1 MNNKEYI
8 AELSR
13 HTGFSQDDTQRMV
26 RCVVE
31 GMSQK
36 FDEGIGVS
44 IASFGVFEIKKRM
57 ERIVVNPSSGQRML
71 VPPKVVVT
79 FKAETSARK
88 TANVPKGF
96 VDISDFGRVLTE
108 RYGLNDNDAFS
119 FVHFMFATVSEELL
133 VHPGATVKI
142 KGLGSF
148 KTGRGKYSFSPE
160 VMLRDRINRPFLQ
173 FETVIL
179 NDGVDFSEMDEEDF
193 ADSEDNDE
201 VNDEVD
207 NVAETEADMQ
217 EPMAEEEPA
226 DAEVE
231 FEEKENGPAVVQ
243 TDNTSTEE
251 QPTESDK
258 TEEQL
263 AEAVLSE
270 EQPVEADKIEEQ
282 LSESEVADVHCECDK
297 AEAPACAQSSEEQ
310 TERERCRKMAE
321 LLMSKKII
329 DKEEEP
335 QMVCRQKNP
344 RLTYWL
350 SALSFLLLIG
360 IGAGLYALYVR
371 IETRNQAIEKLE
383 KQIEERKQA
392 LSKQTVAD
400 RRVVKPTQNPDS
412 QAAAIDKE
420 AIVESKAAVQNR
432 PSVEKESAVEV
443 KPQVQTGITD
453 YNYDARVRNGAY
465 VIVGID
471 HVVTV
476 QKGQTLASI
485 SKAFLGDGMECY
497 VEVLNK
503 CTDVKPGDR
512 LKIPKLKLKKRM
524 RNYS

>member
-71 VPPKVVVT
+71 VPPKIVVT

-133 VHPGATVKI
+133 VHPDATVKI

-207 NVAETEADMQ
+207 NAAETEADMQ

-231 FEEKENGPAVVQ
+231 SEEKENGPAVVQ

-251 QPTESDK
+251 Q
-258 TEEQL
+258 L

-270 EQPVEADKIEEQ
+270 EQPVEADRIEEQ
-282 LSESEVADVHCECDK
+282 PSESEVADVHCGCDK
-297 AEAPACAQSSEEQ
+297 AESPACAQSSEEQ

-321 LLMSKKII
+321 LLMSKKTI

-420 AIVESKAAVQNR
+420 AIVESKAAVQNK
-432 PSVEKESAVEV
+432 PSVEKEPAVEV
-443 KPQVQTGITD
+443 KPLVQTGITD
-453 YNYDARVRNGAY
+453 YNYDARVRTGAY

-471 HVVTV
+471 QVVTV

-524 RNYS
+524 RNNS

>member
-133 VHPGATVKI
+133 VHPDATVKI

-207 NVAETEADMQ
+207 NAAETEADMQ

-231 FEEKENGPAVVQ
+231 SEEKENGPAVVQ

-251 QPTESDK
+251 Q
-258 TEEQL
+258 L

-270 EQPVEADKIEEQ
+270 EQPVEADSIEEQ
-282 LSESEVADVHCECDK
+282 PSESEVADVHCGCGK

-321 LLMSKKII
+321 LLMSKKAI

-371 IETRNQAIEKLE
+371 IETRNHAIEKLE

-420 AIVESKAAVQNR
+420 AIVESKAAVQNK
-432 PSVEKESAVEV
+432 PSVEKEPAVEV
-443 KPQVQTGITD
+443 KPLVQTGITD
-453 YNYDARVRNGAY
+453 YNYDARVRTGAY

-471 HVVTV
+471 QVVTV

-524 RNYS
+524 RNNS

>member
-133 VHPGATVKI
+133 VHPDATVKI

-231 FEEKENGPAVVQ
+231 SEEKENWPAVVQ
-243 TDNTSTEE
+243 TDNTS
-251 QPTESDK
+251 

-282 LSESEVADVHCECDK
+282 PSESEVADVHCGCDK

-321 LLMSKKII
+321 LLMSKKTI

-400 RRVVKPTQNPDS
+400 RRVVKPTQNTDS

-420 AIVESKAAVQNR
+420 AIVESKAAVQNK
-432 PSVEKESAVEV
+432 PSVEKEPAVEV

-453 YNYDARVRNGAY
+453 YNYDARVRTGAY

-503 CTDVKPGDR
+503 CTDVKQGDR
-512 LKIPKLKLKKRM
+512 LKIPKLKLKKRL
-524 RNYS
+524 RNNS

>member
-36 FDEGIGVS
+36 FDEGIGIS

-133 VHPGATVKI
+133 VHPDATVKI

-207 NVAETEADMQ
+207 NAAETEADMQ

-231 FEEKENGPAVVQ
+231 SEEKENGPAVVQ

-251 QPTESDK
+251 Q
-258 TEEQL
+258 L

-270 EQPVEADKIEEQ
+270 EQPVEADSIEEQ
-282 LSESEVADVHCECDK
+282 PSESEVADVHCGCGK

-321 LLMSKKII
+321 LLMSKKAI

-371 IETRNQAIEKLE
+371 IETRNHAIEKLE

-420 AIVESKAAVQNR
+420 AIVESKAAVQNK
-432 PSVEKESAVEV
+432 PSVEKEPAVEV
-443 KPQVQTGITD
+443 KPLVQTGITD
-453 YNYDARVRNGAY
+453 YNYDARVRTGAY

-471 HVVTV
+471 QVVTV

-524 RNYS
+524 RNNS

>member
-1 MNNKEYI
+1 
-8 AELSR
+8 
-13 HTGFSQDDTQRMV
+13 
-26 RCVVE
+26 
-31 GMSQK
+31 
-36 FDEGIGVS
+36 
-44 IASFGVFEIKKRM
+44 
-57 ERIVVNPSSGQRML
+57 
-71 VPPKVVVT
+71 
-79 FKAETSARK
+79 
-88 TANVPKGF
+88 
-96 VDISDFGRVLTE
+96 
-108 RYGLNDNDAFS
+108 
-119 FVHFMFATVSEELL
+119 
-133 VHPGATVKI
+133 
-142 KGLGSF
+142 
-148 KTGRGKYSFSPE
+148 
-160 VMLRDRINRPFLQ
+160 MLRDRINRPFLQ

-193 ADSEDNDE
+193 ADSEGNDE

-207 NVAETEADMQ
+207 NVAEIEADMQ
-217 EPMAEEEPA
+217 EAMAEEELA

-231 FEEKENGPAVVQ
+231 FEEKENGPAVVH
-243 TDNTSTEE
+243 TDNTS
-251 QPTESDK
+251 

-270 EQPVEADKIEEQ
+270 EQPVEADRIEEQ

-321 LLMSKKII
+321 LLMSKKTI

-420 AIVESKAAVQNR
+420 AIVESKAALQNK
-432 PSVEKESAVEV
+432 PSVEKEPAVEV

-453 YNYDARVRNGAY
+453 YNYDARVRTGAY
-465 VIVGID
+465 VIVGVD
-471 HVVTV
+471 QVVTV

-524 RNYS
+524 RNNS

>member
-71 VPPKVVVT
+71 VPPKIVVT

-133 VHPGATVKI
+133 VHPDATVKI

-207 NVAETEADMQ
+207 NAAETEADMQ

-231 FEEKENGPAVVQ
+231 SEENENGPAVVQ
-243 TDNTSTEE
+243 TDNTS
-251 QPTESDK
+251 

-282 LSESEVADVHCECDK
+282 PSESEVADVHCGCDK

-321 LLMSKKII
+321 LLMSKKTI

-420 AIVESKAAVQNR
+420 AIVESKAAVQNK
-432 PSVEKESAVEV
+432 PSVEKEPAVEV

-453 YNYDARVRNGAY
+453 YNYDARVRTGAY

-471 HVVTV
+471 QVVTV

-524 RNYS
+524 RNNS

>member
-71 VPPKVVVT
+71 VPPKIVVT

-133 VHPGATVKI
+133 VHPDATVKI

-231 FEEKENGPAVVQ
+231 SEEKENGPAVVQ
-243 TDNTSTEE
+243 TDNTS
-251 QPTESDK
+251 

-282 LSESEVADVHCECDK
+282 PSESEVADVHCKCDK

-321 LLMSKKII
+321 LLMSKKTI

-420 AIVESKAAVQNR
+420 AIVESKAAVQNK
-432 PSVEKESAVEV
+432 PSVEKEPAVEV

-453 YNYDARVRNGAY
+453 YNYDARVRTGAY

-471 HVVTV
+471 QVVTV

-524 RNYS
+524 RNNS

>member
-36 FDEGIGVS
+36 FDEGIGVL

-71 VPPKVVVT
+71 VPPKIVVT

-133 VHPGATVKI
+133 VHPDATVKI

-160 VMLRDRINRPFLQ
+160 LMLRDRINRPFLQ

-217 EPMAEEEPA
+217 KPMVEEELA

-231 FEEKENGPAVVQ
+231 SEEKENGPAVVQ
-243 TDNTSTEE
+243 TDNTST
-251 QPTESDK
+251 
-258 TEEQL
+258 
-263 AEAVLSE
+263 E

-420 AIVESKAAVQNR
+420 AIVESKAAVQNK
-432 PSVEKESAVEV
+432 PSVEKEPAVEA

-453 YNYDARVRNGAY
+453 YNYDARVRTGAY

-524 RNYS
+524 RNNS

>member
-71 VPPKVVVT
+71 VPPKIVVT

-133 VHPGATVKI
+133 VHPDATVKI

-173 FETVIL
+173 FDTVIL

-207 NVAETEADMQ
+207 NAAETEVDMQ

-231 FEEKENGPAVVQ
+231 SEENENGPAVVQ
-243 TDNTSTEE
+243 TDNTS
-251 QPTESDK
+251 

-270 EQPVEADKIEEQ
+270 EQPVEADRIEEQ
-282 LSESEVADVHCECDK
+282 PSESEVADVHCECDK

-321 LLMSKKII
+321 LLMSKKAI

-420 AIVESKAAVQNR
+420 AIVESKAVLQNK
-432 PSVEKESAVEV
+432 PSVEKEPAVEV
-443 KPQVQTGITD
+443 KPLVQTGITD
-453 YNYDARVRNGAY
+453 YNYDARVRTGAY

-471 HVVTV
+471 QVVTV

-524 RNYS
+524 RNNS

>member
-44 IASFGVFEIKKRM
+44 IASFGGFEIKKRM

-133 VHPGATVKI
+133 VHPDATVKI

-160 VMLRDRINRPFLQ
+160 VMLRDRINRPFFQ

-207 NVAETEADMQ
+207 NAAETEADMQ
-217 EPMAEEEPA
+217 EPMAEEESA

-231 FEEKENGPAVVQ
+231 SEEKENGPAVVQ

-251 QPTESDK
+251 Q
-258 TEEQL
+258 L

-270 EQPVEADKIEEQ
+270 EQPVEADRIEEQ
-282 LSESEVADVHCECDK
+282 PSESEVADVHCECDK

-321 LLMSKKII
+321 LLMFKKTI

-383 KQIEERKQA
+383 KQIEERKQT

-420 AIVESKAAVQNR
+420 AIVESKAAVQNK
-432 PSVEKESAVEV
+432 PSVEKEPAVEV

-453 YNYDARVRNGAY
+453 YNYDARVRTGAY
-465 VIVGID
+465 VIVGVD
-471 HVVTV
+471 QVVTV

-524 RNYS
+524 RNNS

>member
-44 IASFGVFEIKKRM
+44 IANFGVFEIKKRM
-57 ERIVVNPSSGQRML
+57 ERIVVNPSNGQRML
-71 VPPKVVVT
+71 VPPKIVVT

-133 VHPGATVKI
+133 VHPDATVKI

-179 NDGVDFSEMDEEDF
+179 NDGVDFSEMDEDDLAETEVDVQEAMAEDEP
-193 ADSEDNDE
+193 ADSEE
-201 VNDEVD
+201 
-207 NVAETEADMQ
+207 ETE
-217 EPMAEEEPA
+217 
-226 DAEVE
+226 
-231 FEEKENGPAVVQ
+231 EKVNEPAVVQ
-243 TDNTSTEE
+243 TDNISAEEMPAEADKAEE
-251 QPTESDK
+251 QPVEIVK
-258 TEEQL
+258 
-263 AEAVLSE
+263 AE

-282 LSESEVADVHCECDK
+282 PKADEQPTENEVADVHCECDNT
-297 AEAPACAQSSEEQ
+297 EASACAQSSEQQ

-321 LLMSKKII
+321 LLMSKKNI

-400 RRVVKPTQNPDS
+400 RRDVKSVQNPDS

-420 AIVESKAAVQNR
+420 AVVESKAAAHDK
-432 PSVEKESAVEV
+432 PSVEKEPAVEA

-453 YNYDARVRNGAY
+453 YNYDARVRTGAY

-524 RNYS
+524 RNNS

>member
-71 VPPKVVVT
+71 VPPKIVVT

-133 VHPGATVKI
+133 VHPDATVKI

-231 FEEKENGPAVVQ
+231 SEEKENGPAGVQ
-243 TDNTSTEE
+243 TDNTS
-251 QPTESDK
+251 

-270 EQPVEADKIEEQ
+270 EQPVEADMIEEQ
-282 LSESEVADVHCECDK
+282 PSESEVADVHCECDK

-310 TERERCRKMAE
+310 NERERCRKMAE
-321 LLMSKKII
+321 LLMSKKAI

-420 AIVESKAAVQNR
+420 AIVESKAALQNK
-432 PSVEKESAVEV
+432 PSVEKEPAVEV
-443 KPQVQTGITD
+443 KPLVQTGITD
-453 YNYDARVRNGAY
+453 YNYDARVRTGAY

-471 HVVTV
+471 QVVTV

-524 RNYS
+524 RNNS

>member
-71 VPPKVVVT
+71 VPPKIVVT

-133 VHPGATVKI
+133 VHPDATVKI

-207 NVAETEADMQ
+207 NAAETEADMQ

-231 FEEKENGPAVVQ
+231 SEEKENGPAVVQ

-251 QPTESDK
+251 Q
-258 TEEQL
+258 L

-270 EQPVEADKIEEQ
+270 EQPVEADRIEEQ
-282 LSESEVADVHCECDK
+282 PLESEVADVHCECDK

-321 LLMSKKII
+321 LLMSKKAI

-420 AIVESKAAVQNR
+420 AIVESKAALQNK
-432 PSVEKESAVEV
+432 PSVEKEPAVEV

-453 YNYDARVRNGAY
+453 YNYDARVRTGAY

-471 HVVTV
+471 QVVTV

-524 RNYS
+524 RNNS

>member
-71 VPPKVVVT
+71 VPPKIVVT

-133 VHPGATVKI
+133 VHPDATVKI

-201 VNDEVD
+201 VNDDVD

-217 EPMAEEEPA
+217 ESMAEEEPA

-231 FEEKENGPAVVQ
+231 SEENENGPAVVQ
-243 TDNTSTEE
+243 TDNTS
-251 QPTESDK
+251 

-282 LSESEVADVHCECDK
+282 PSESEVADVHCGCDK

-321 LLMSKKII
+321 LLMSKKAI

-420 AIVESKAAVQNR
+420 AIVESKAAVQNK
-432 PSVEKESAVEV
+432 PSVEKEPAVDV
-443 KPQVQTGITD
+443 KPLVQTGITD
-453 YNYDARVRNGAY
+453 YNYDARVRTGAY

-524 RNYS
+524 RNNS

>member
-71 VPPKVVVT
+71 VPPKIVVT

-133 VHPGATVKI
+133 VHPDATVKI

-231 FEEKENGPAVVQ
+231 SEEKENGPAVVQ

-251 QPTESDK
+251 Q
-258 TEEQL
+258 L

-270 EQPVEADKIEEQ
+270 EQPVEADRIEEQ
-282 LSESEVADVHCECDK
+282 PAESEVADVHCGCDK

-321 LLMSKKII
+321 LLMSKKTI

-420 AIVESKAAVQNR
+420 AIVESKAAVQNK
-432 PSVEKESAVEV
+432 PSVEKEPAVEV

-453 YNYDARVRNGAY
+453 YNYDARVRTGAY

-471 HVVTV
+471 QVVTV

-524 RNYS
+524 RNNS

>member
-44 IASFGVFEIKKRM
+44 IANFGVFEIKKRM
-57 ERIVVNPSSGQRML
+57 ERIVVNPSNGQRML
-71 VPPKVVVT
+71 VPPKIVVT

-96 VDISDFGRVLTE
+96 VDINDFGRVLTE

-133 VHPGATVKI
+133 VHPDATVKI

-179 NDGVDFSEMDEEDF
+179 NDGVDFSEMDEDDLAETEVDVQEAMAEDEP
-193 ADSEDNDE
+193 ADSE
-201 VNDEVD
+201 
-207 NVAETEADMQ
+207 
-217 EPMAEEEPA
+217 EEP
-226 DAEVE
+226 
-231 FEEKENGPAVVQ
+231 EEKVNEPDVVQ
-243 TDNTSTEE
+243 TDNIS
-251 QPTESDK
+251 
-258 TEEQL
+258 
-263 AEAVLSE
+263 AE

-282 LSESEVADVHCECDK
+282 PKADEQPTENEVADVHCECDK
-297 AEAPACAQSSEEQ
+297 TEAPACAQSSEEQ

-321 LLMSKKII
+321 LLMSKKNI
-329 DKEEEP
+329 DKEEES

-392 LSKQTVAD
+392 LSRQAVTD
-400 RRVVKPTQNPDS
+400 RRAIQSAQNSDNQKPATDEEIVAEDKPTAHNKP
-412 QAAAIDKE
+412 A
-420 AIVESKAAVQNR
+420 
-432 PSVEKESAVEV
+432 VEKEPVVEV

-453 YNYDARVRNGAY
+453 YNYDARVRTGAY

-471 HVVTV
+471 QVVTV

-524 RNYS
+524 RNNG

>member
-71 VPPKVVVT
+71 VPPKIVVT

-133 VHPGATVKI
+133 VHPDATVKI

-173 FETVIL
+173 FDTVIL

-207 NVAETEADMQ
+207 DVAETEADMQ

-231 FEEKENGPAVVQ
+231 SEEKENGPAVVQ
-243 TDNTSTEE
+243 TDNTN
-251 QPTESDK
+251 

-282 LSESEVADVHCECDK
+282 PSESEVADVHCECDK

-310 TERERCRKMAE
+310 NERERCRKMAE
-321 LLMSKKII
+321 LLMSKKAI

-350 SALSFLLLIG
+350 SAMSFLLLIG

-420 AIVESKAAVQNR
+420 AIVESKAAVQNK
-432 PSVEKESAVEV
+432 PSVEKEPAVEV

-453 YNYDARVRNGAY
+453 YNYDARVRTGAY

-524 RNYS
+524 RNNS

>member
-44 IASFGVFEIKKRM
+44 IANFGVFEIKKRM

-71 VPPKVVVT
+71 VPPKIVVT

-133 VHPGATVKI
+133 VHPDATVKI

-231 FEEKENGPAVVQ
+231 SEEKENGPAVVQ

-251 QPTESDK
+251 Q
-258 TEEQL
+258 L

-270 EQPVEADKIEEQ
+270 EQPVEADRIEEQ
-282 LSESEVADVHCECDK
+282 PSESEVADVHCGCDK

-321 LLMSKKII
+321 LLMSKKAI

-420 AIVESKAAVQNR
+420 AIVESKAALQNK
-432 PSVEKESAVEV
+432 PSVEKEPAVEV

-453 YNYDARVRNGAY
+453 YNYDARVRTGAY

-471 HVVTV
+471 QVVTV

-524 RNYS
+524 RNNS

>member
-133 VHPGATVKI
+133 VHPDATVKI

-231 FEEKENGPAVVQ
+231 SEEKENGPAVVQ
-243 TDNTSTEE
+243 TDNTS
-251 QPTESDK
+251 

-282 LSESEVADVHCECDK
+282 PSESEVADVHCGCDK
-297 AEAPACAQSSEEQ
+297 AESPACAQSSEEQ

-321 LLMSKKII
+321 LLMSKKTI

-400 RRVVKPTQNPDS
+400 IRVVKPTQNPDS

-420 AIVESKAAVQNR
+420 AIVESKAALQNK
-432 PSVEKESAVEV
+432 PSVEKEPAVEV

-453 YNYDARVRNGAY
+453 YNYDARVRTGAY

-524 RNYS
+524 RNNS

>member
-71 VPPKVVVT
+71 VPPKIVVT
-79 FKAETSARK
+79 FKAETSVRK

-133 VHPGATVKI
+133 VHPDATVKI

-231 FEEKENGPAVVQ
+231 SEEKENGPAVVQ
-243 TDNTSTEE
+243 TDNTS
-251 QPTESDK
+251 

-282 LSESEVADVHCECDK
+282 PSESEVADVHCKCDK

-321 LLMSKKII
+321 LLMSKKTI

-420 AIVESKAAVQNR
+420 AIVESKAAVQNK
-432 PSVEKESAVEV
+432 PSVEKEPAVEV
-443 KPQVQTGITD
+443 KPLVQTGITD
-453 YNYDARVRNGAY
+453 YNYDARVRTGAY

-471 HVVTV
+471 QVVAV

-524 RNYS
+524 RNNS

>member
-71 VPPKVVVT
+71 VPPKIVVT

-133 VHPGATVKI
+133 VHPDATVKI

-231 FEEKENGPAVVQ
+231 SEEKENGPAVVQ

-251 QPTESDK
+251 Q
-258 TEEQL
+258 L

-270 EQPVEADKIEEQ
+270 EQPVEADRIEEQ
-282 LSESEVADVHCECDK
+282 PAESEVADVHCGCDK

-321 LLMSKKII
+321 LLMSKKTI

-371 IETRNQAIEKLE
+371 IDTRNQAIEKLE

-420 AIVESKAAVQNR
+420 AIVESKAAVQNK
-432 PSVEKESAVEV
+432 PSVEKEPAVEV

-453 YNYDARVRNGAY
+453 YNYDARVRTGAY

-471 HVVTV
+471 QVVTV

-524 RNYS
+524 RNNS

>member
-31 GMSQK
+31 CMSQK
-36 FDEGIGVS
+36 FDEGVGIS
-44 IASFGVFEIKKRM
+44 IANFGIFEIKKRM
-57 ERIVVNPSSGQRML
+57 ERIVVNPSNGQRML
-71 VPPKVVVT
+71 VPPKIVVA
-79 FKAETSARK
+79 FKAETSVRK
-88 TANVPKGF
+88 TANSVNGAI
-96 VDISDFGRVLTE
+96 DIAEFCQTLTE

-133 VHPGATVKI
+133 VHPDATVKI

-231 FEEKENGPAVVQ
+231 SEEKENGPAVVQ

-251 QPTESDK
+251 Q
-258 TEEQL
+258 L

-270 EQPVEADKIEEQ
+270 EQPVEADRIEEQ
-282 LSESEVADVHCECDK
+282 PSESEVADVHCECDK

-321 LLMSKKII
+321 LLMSKKTI

-420 AIVESKAAVQNR
+420 AIVESKAALQNK
-432 PSVEKESAVEV
+432 PSVEKEPAVEV

-453 YNYDARVRNGAY
+453 YNYDARVRTGAY

-503 CTDVKPGDR
+503 CTDVKLGDR

>member
-71 VPPKVVVT
+71 VPPKIVVT

-133 VHPGATVKI
+133 VHPDATVKI

-231 FEEKENGPAVVQ
+231 SEEKENGPAVVQ

-251 QPTESDK
+251 Q
-258 TEEQL
+258 L

-270 EQPVEADKIEEQ
+270 EQPVEADRIEEQ
-282 LSESEVADVHCECDK
+282 PSESEVADVHCECDK
-297 AEAPACAQSSEEQ
+297 VEAPACAQSSEEQ

-321 LLMSKKII
+321 LLMSKKTI

-420 AIVESKAAVQNR
+420 AIVESKAALQNK
-432 PSVEKESAVEV
+432 PSVEKEPAVEV

-453 YNYDARVRNGAY
+453 YNYDARVRTGAY

-471 HVVTV
+471 QVVTV

-524 RNYS
+524 RNNS

>member
-44 IASFGVFEIKKRM
+44 ISSFGVFEIKKRM

-71 VPPKVVVT
+71 VPPKIVVT

-193 ADSEDNDE
+193 ADSEGNDE

-207 NVAETEADMQ
+207 NVAEIEADMQ
-217 EPMAEEEPA
+217 EAMTEEELA

-282 LSESEVADVHCECDK
+282 LSESEVADVHCECSK
-297 AEAPACAQSSEEQ
+297 IEAHACAQSSEQQ

-321 LLMSKKII
+321 LLMSKKTV

-335 QMVCRQKNP
+335 KMVCRQKNP

-392 LSKQTVAD
+392 LSKQTVTD
-400 RRVVKPTQNPDS
+400 RRNVKSVQSPDS

-420 AIVESKAAVQNR
+420 AIVESKAVVQNR

-453 YNYDARVRNGAY
+453 YNYDARVRTGAY

-471 HVVTV
+471 QVVTV
-476 QKGQTLASI
+476 QKRQTLASI

-524 RNYS
+524 RNNG

>member
-71 VPPKVVVT
+71 VPPKIVVT

-133 VHPGATVKI
+133 VHPDATVKI

-207 NVAETEADMQ
+207 NAAETEADMQ

-231 FEEKENGPAVVQ
+231 SEEKENGPAVIQ
-243 TDNTSTEE
+243 TDNTS
-251 QPTESDK
+251 

-270 EQPVEADKIEEQ
+270 EQPVEADRIEEQ
-282 LSESEVADVHCECDK
+282 PSESEVADVHCGCDK
-297 AEAPACAQSSEEQ
+297 AEAPACAQLSEEQ
-310 TERERCRKMAE
+310 AERERCRKMAE
-321 LLMSKKII
+321 LLMSKKTV

-335 QMVCRQKNP
+335 KMVCRQKNP

-400 RRVVKPTQNPDS
+400 RRDVKSVQNPDS
-412 QAAAIDKE
+412 QASAIDKE
-420 AIVESKAAVQNR
+420 AVVESKAAVQNK
-432 PSVEKESAVEV
+432 PSVEKEPAVEA

-453 YNYDARVRNGAY
+453 YNYDARVRTGAY

-485 SKAFLGDGMECY
+485 SKVFLGDGMECY

-524 RNYS
+524 RNNS

>member
-71 VPPKVVVT
+71 VPPKIVVT

-133 VHPGATVKI
+133 VHPDVTVKI

-207 NVAETEADMQ
+207 NAAETEADMQ

-231 FEEKENGPAVVQ
+231 SEEKENGPAVVQ

-251 QPTESDK
+251 Q
-258 TEEQL
+258 L

-270 EQPVEADKIEEQ
+270 EQPVEADRIEEQ
-282 LSESEVADVHCECDK
+282 PSESEVADVHCGCDK

-321 LLMSKKII
+321 LLMSKKTI

-420 AIVESKAAVQNR
+420 AIVESKAVLQNK
-432 PSVEKESAVEV
+432 PSVEKEPAVEV

-453 YNYDARVRNGAY
+453 YNYDARVRTGAY

-471 HVVTV
+471 QVVTV

-524 RNYS
+524 RNNS

>member
-8 AELSR
+8 AEQSR

-44 IASFGVFEIKKRM
+44 IANFGVFEIKKRM

-71 VPPKVVVT
+71 VPPKIVVT

-133 VHPGATVKI
+133 VHPDATVKI

-179 NDGVDFSEMDEEDF
+179 NDGVDFSEMDEDDMTETEVDVQEAMAEDEP
-193 ADSEDNDE
+193 ADSEE
-201 VNDEVD
+201 
-207 NVAETEADMQ
+207 ETE
-217 EPMAEEEPA
+217 
-226 DAEVE
+226 
-231 FEEKENGPAVVQ
+231 EKVNEPAVVQ
-243 TDNTSTEE
+243 TDNIS
-251 QPTESDK
+251 
-258 TEEQL
+258 
-263 AEAVLSE
+263 AE

-282 LSESEVADVHCECDK
+282 PKADEQPTENEVADVHCECDNT
-297 AEAPACAQSSEEQ
+297 EASACAQSSDQQ

-321 LLMSKKII
+321 LLMSKKNI

-392 LSKQTVAD
+392 LSRLTVTD
-400 RRVVKPTQNPDS
+400 RRAVQSAQNSDN
-412 QAAAIDKE
+412 QASAIDKE
-420 AIVESKAAVQNR
+420 AVVDSKAAAHNK
-432 PSVEKESAVEV
+432 PAVEKEPVVEV

-453 YNYDARVRNGAY
+453 YNYDARVRTGAY

-471 HVVTV
+471 QMVTV
-476 QKGQTLASI
+476 QNGQTLASI

-524 RNYS
+524 RNNG

>member
-13 HTGFSQDDTQRMV
+13 HTGFSQDDTQRMA

-133 VHPGATVKI
+133 VHPDATVKI

-231 FEEKENGPAVVQ
+231 SEEKENGPAVVQ

-251 QPTESDK
+251 Q
-258 TEEQL
+258 L

-270 EQPVEADKIEEQ
+270 EQPFEADRIEEQ
-282 LSESEVADVHCECDK
+282 PSESEVTDVHCGCDK

-321 LLMSKKII
+321 LLMSKKTI

-420 AIVESKAAVQNR
+420 AIVESKAALQNK
-432 PSVEKESAVEV
+432 PSVEKEPAVEV

-453 YNYDARVRNGAY
+453 YNYDARVRTGAY

-471 HVVTV
+471 QVVTV

-524 RNYS
+524 RNNS

>member
-96 VDISDFGRVLTE
+96 VDISGFGRVLTE

-119 FVHFMFATVSEELL
+119 FVQFMFATVSEELL
-133 VHPGATVKI
+133 VHPDATVKI

-231 FEEKENGPAVVQ
+231 SEEKENGPAVVQ

-251 QPTESDK
+251 Q
-258 TEEQL
+258 L

-270 EQPVEADKIEEQ
+270 EQPVEADRIEEQ
-282 LSESEVADVHCECDK
+282 PSESEVADVHCGCDK

-321 LLMSKKII
+321 LLMSKKTI

-400 RRVVKPTQNPDS
+400 RHVVKPTQNPDS

-420 AIVESKAAVQNR
+420 AIVESKAAVQNK
-432 PSVEKESAVEV
+432 PSVEKEPAVEV

-453 YNYDARVRNGAY
+453 YNYDARVRTGAY
-465 VIVGID
+465 VIVGVD
-471 HVVTV
+471 QVVTV
-476 QKGQTLASI
+476 QKGHTLASI

-524 RNYS
+524 RNNS

>member
-1 MNNKEYI
+1 
-8 AELSR
+8 
-13 HTGFSQDDTQRMV
+13 
-26 RCVVE
+26 
-31 GMSQK
+31 
-36 FDEGIGVS
+36 
-44 IASFGVFEIKKRM
+44 
-57 ERIVVNPSSGQRML
+57 
-71 VPPKVVVT
+71 
-79 FKAETSARK
+79 
-88 TANVPKGF
+88 
-96 VDISDFGRVLTE
+96 
-108 RYGLNDNDAFS
+108 
-119 FVHFMFATVSEELL
+119 MFATVSEELL
-133 VHPGATVKI
+133 VHPDATVKI

-173 FETVIL
+173 FDTVIL

-231 FEEKENGPAVVQ
+231 SEEKENGPAVVQ
-243 TDNTSTEE
+243 TDNTS
-251 QPTESDK
+251 

-282 LSESEVADVHCECDK
+282 PSESEVADVHCECDK

-310 TERERCRKMAE
+310 TERERCCKMAE
-321 LLMSKKII
+321 LLMSKKTI

-412 QAAAIDKE
+412 QAAPIDKE
-420 AIVESKAAVQNR
+420 AIVESKAALQNK
-432 PSVEKESAVEV
+432 PSVEKEPAVEV

-453 YNYDARVRNGAY
+453 YNYDARVRTGAY

-471 HVVTV
+471 QVVTV

-524 RNYS
+524 RNNS

>member
-71 VPPKVVVT
+71 VPPKIVVT

-88 TANVPKGF
+88 TASVPKGF

-133 VHPGATVKI
+133 VHPDATVKI

-179 NDGVDFSEMDEEDF
+179 NDGVDFSEMDEEDLAETEVDVQEAMAEDEP
-193 ADSEDNDE
+193 ADSEE
-201 VNDEVD
+201 
-207 NVAETEADMQ
+207 ETE
-217 EPMAEEEPA
+217 
-226 DAEVE
+226 
-231 FEEKENGPAVVQ
+231 EKVNEPAVVQ
-243 TDNTSTEE
+243 TDNIS
-251 QPTESDK
+251 
-258 TEEQL
+258 
-263 AEAVLSE
+263 AE

-282 LSESEVADVHCECDK
+282 PKADEQPTENEVADVHCECDK
-297 AEAPACAQSSEEQ
+297 TEAPACAQSSDQQ

-321 LLMSKKII
+321 LLMSKKNI

-400 RRVVKPTQNPDS
+400 RHVVKPTQNPDS

-420 AIVESKAAVQNR
+420 AIVESKAAVQNK
-432 PSVEKESAVEV
+432 PSVEKEPAVEV

-453 YNYDARVRNGAY
+453 YNYDARVRTGAY

-524 RNYS
+524 RNNG

>member
-88 TANVPKGF
+88 TASVPKGF

-133 VHPGATVKI
+133 VHPDATVKI

-148 KTGRGKYSFSPE
+148 KTGRGKFSFSPE

-207 NVAETEADMQ
+207 NVAETETDMQ

-231 FEEKENGPAVVQ
+231 SEEKENGPAVVQ

-251 QPTESDK
+251 Q
-258 TEEQL
+258 L

-270 EQPVEADKIEEQ
+270 EQPVEADKVEEQ
-282 LSESEVADVHCECDK
+282 PSESEVADVHCECDK

-321 LLMSKKII
+321 LLMSKKTI

-371 IETRNQAIEKLE
+371 IETRNQA
-383 KQIEERKQA
+383 

-420 AIVESKAAVQNR
+420 AIVESKAAVQNK
-432 PSVEKESAVEV
+432 PSVEKEPAVEV

-453 YNYDARVRNGAY
+453 YNYDARVRTGAY
-465 VIVGID
+465 VIVGVD
-471 HVVTV
+471 QVVTV

-524 RNYS
+524 RNSS

>member
-44 IASFGVFEIKKRM
+44 IANFGVFEIKKRM
-57 ERIVVNPSSGQRML
+57 ERIVVNPSNGQRML
-71 VPPKVVVT
+71 VPPKIVVT

-133 VHPGATVKI
+133 VHPDATVKI

-179 NDGVDFSEMDEEDF
+179 NDGVDFSEMDEEDLAETEVDVQEAMAEYEP
-193 ADSEDNDE
+193 ADSEE
-201 VNDEVD
+201 
-207 NVAETEADMQ
+207 ETE
-217 EPMAEEEPA
+217 
-226 DAEVE
+226 
-231 FEEKENGPAVVQ
+231 EKVNEPAVVQ
-243 TDNTSTEE
+243 TDNIS
-251 QPTESDK
+251 
-258 TEEQL
+258 
-263 AEAVLSE
+263 AE

-282 LSESEVADVHCECDK
+282 PKADEQPTENEVADVHCECDK
-297 AEAPACAQSSEEQ
+297 TEAPACAQSSDQQ

-321 LLMSKKII
+321 LLMSKKNI

-392 LSKQTVAD
+392 LSRLTVTD
-400 RRVVKPTQNPDS
+400 RRAVQSAQNSDN
-412 QAAAIDKE
+412 QASAIDKE
-420 AIVESKAAVQNR
+420 AVVDSKAAAHNK
-432 PSVEKESAVEV
+432 PAVEKEPVVEV

-453 YNYDARVRNGAY
+453 YNYDARVRTGAY

-471 HVVTV
+471 QVVTV
-476 QKGQTLASI
+476 QNGQTLPSI

-524 RNYS
+524 RNNG

>member
-71 VPPKVVVT
+71 VPPKIVVT

-133 VHPGATVKI
+133 VHPDATVKI

-173 FETVIL
+173 FDTVIL

-231 FEEKENGPAVVQ
+231 SEEKENGPAVVQ

-251 QPTESDK
+251 QPAESDK
-258 TEEQL
+258 AEEQL

-270 EQPVEADKIEEQ
+270 EQPVEADRIEEQ
-282 LSESEVADVHCECDK
+282 PSDSEVADVHCGCDK

-321 LLMSKKII
+321 LLMSKKTI

-392 LSKQTVAD
+392 LSKQSVAD
-400 RRVVKPTQNPDS
+400 SRVVKPTQNPDS

-420 AIVESKAAVQNR
+420 AIVESKAALQNK
-432 PSVEKESAVEV
+432 PSVEKEPAVEV

-453 YNYDARVRNGAY
+453 YNYDARVRTGAY

-471 HVVTV
+471 QVVTV

>member
-36 FDEGIGVS
+36 FDEGIGIS

-96 VDISDFGRVLTE
+96 VDISDFGKVLTE

-133 VHPGATVKI
+133 VHPDATVKI

-179 NDGVDFSEMDEEDF
+179 NDGVDFSEMDEEDL

-231 FEEKENGPAVVQ
+231 SEEKDNGPAGVQ
-243 TDNTSTEE
+243 TDNTS
-251 QPTESDK
+251 

-282 LSESEVADVHCECDK
+282 PSESEVADVHCECDM
-297 AEAPACAQSSEEQ
+297 AEASACAQSSEEQ

-321 LLMSKKII
+321 LLMSKKTI

-420 AIVESKAAVQNR
+420 AIVESKAAVQNK
-432 PSVEKESAVEV
+432 PSVEKEPAVEV
-443 KPQVQTGITD
+443 KPLVQTGITD
-453 YNYDARVRNGAY
+453 YNYDARVRTGAY

-471 HVVTV
+471 QVVTV

-524 RNYS
+524 RNNS